1 MQGEN
6 SRAGKQGKIIS
17 RGDFVAKYSICK
29 ECGNE
34 CEDKCMALIKLLDIY
49 KETRNKERHQLVKK
63 LQKEIGIVD
72 AEPSKE
78 LRKLAEKILSN
89 ESILSKFPELNVI
102 REYNIRV
109 GYVVSQENPGGT
121 KIKYADCRKLK
132 WTYKAFLPF
141 DFLITFYGRNTEL
154 LNENQKKIVMLHE
167 LKHIGIGEKGLRLE
181 EHDKED
187 FANVLE
193 AYGIRWNSLDM
204 DVPDILSEDNIILN
218 EGE

>member
-1 MQGEN
+1 
-6 SRAGKQGKIIS
+6 
-17 RGDFVAKYSICK
+17 VASDLICARCSK
-29 ECGNE
+29 KAECGLKCEAWTKLNE
-34 CEDKCMALIKLLDIY
+34 IY
-49 KETRNKERHQLVKK
+49 QEARTKERHQLIKK
-63 LQKEIGIVD
+63 YGRSLGIVD
-72 AEPSKE
+72 AEPSKD

-89 ESILSKFPELNVI
+89 ESILAKFPELNVI
-102 REYNIRV
+102 KEYDIRV
-109 GYVVSQENPGGT
+109 GFVVSQENPGGT

-141 DFLITFYGRNTEL
+141 DFLITFYERNTEL

-187 FANVLE
+187 FANILE
-193 AYGIRWNSLDM
+193 RYGIRWNSLDM
-204 DVPDILSEDNIILN
+204 EVPDILGEDNILLN

>member
-1 MQGEN
+1 V
-6 SRAGKQGKIIS
+6 
-17 RGDFVAKYSICK
+17 RGDFVADNLICARCLK
-29 ECGNE
+29 NTECGLKCEAWNKLNE
-34 CEDKCMALIKLLDIY
+34 LYQEAR
-49 KETRNKERHQLVKK
+49 TKERHQLIKK
-63 LQKEIGIVD
+63 YGRSLGIVD
-72 AEPSKE
+72 AEPNKD

-89 ESILSKFPELNVI
+89 ESILAKFPELNVI
-102 REYNIRV
+102 KEYDIRV

-141 DFLITFYGRNTEL
+141 DFLITFYERNTEL

-187 FANVLE
+187 FSNILE

-204 DVPDILSEDNIILN
+204 EVPDILVEDNITLN

>member
-1 MQGEN
+1 
-6 SRAGKQGKIIS
+6 
-17 RGDFVAKYSICK
+17 VASDLICIRCSK
-29 ECGNE
+29 NADCSMK
-34 CEDKCMALIKLLDIY
+34 CEAWTKLMEIY
-49 KETRNKERHQLVKK
+49 QEARTKERHQLIKK
-63 LQKEIGIVD
+63 YGRQLGIVD
-72 AEPSKE
+72 AEPSKD

-102 REYNIRV
+102 KEYDIRV

-154 LNENQKKIVMLHE
+154 LNENQKKILMLHE